1 MDDEAVPHLES
12 PSLDDLEA
20 YTDSDI
26 SFWCLPPLEDGI
38 LQTLIDEEAENI
50 LRMLDELRYEESFSI
65 AFPGGQEQCV
75 DRLQPLNWFWRRLHY
90 LWREFLV
97 GKADPDEE
105 GVIRIK
111 RSERLLL
118 VAREEVSSAIRII
131 KLTFG
136 EALSLE
142 TYDRLCEDICRLG
155 AEYFLVEPIADERSY
170 VRDMCDQLKHLV
182 FDLDLPTRTGHR
194 RMHQA
199 LIQIQGDSNLHNELL
214 VIPPNAHGITNAMIQ
229 GFDESETAHLHA
241 IMQSHQ
247 SKNFFLKYFLIGR
260 FLYFLKNQAQQRSG
274 AASEHALSL
283 DVVKL
288 AVEKLKSQSYPIK
301 PETLLTS
308 HRDQFLGYLRAY
320 ELVRQNPLEAQST
333 ETATAF
339 VARAKKLLAASVQPV
354 APLNQF
360 QSPEKRRREAIEVLE
375 LDNQVPNYYT
385 GEFYAEPSSLMY
397 LPPTPRDPAD
407 MALDLMESWLGYEM
421 EVREANGSD
430 SEG

>member
-1 MDDEAVPHLES
+1 
-12 PSLDDLEA
+12 
-20 YTDSDI
+20 
-26 SFWCLPPLEDGI
+26 
-38 LQTLIDEEAENI
+38 
-50 LRMLDELRYEESFSI
+50 
-65 AFPGGQEQCV
+65 
-75 DRLQPLNWFWRRLHY
+75 
-90 LWREFLV
+90 
-97 GKADPDEE
+97 
-105 GVIRIK
+105 
-111 RSERLLL
+111 
-118 VAREEVSSAIRII
+118 
-131 KLTFG
+131 
-136 EALSLE
+136 
-142 TYDRLCEDICRLG
+142 
-155 AEYFLVEPIADERSY
+155 
-170 VRDMCDQLKHLV
+170 
-182 FDLDLPTRTGHR
+182 
-194 RMHQA
+194 MHQA